1 MIIAMDNDEK
11 GQAAAQ
17 KIYKSLRELSLNC
30 EIKNLY
36 GRFKDANE
44 ALLKDKTE
52 FINTLTAS
60 TTEMEQ
66 SMSCADDEDFIL
78 SLYRRLSA
86 KDKEAIKKAM
96 SSLVA

>member
-1 MIIAMDNDEK
+1 MIIAMDNDEN
-11 GQAAAQ
+11 GQAASQ

-36 GRFKDANE
+36 GNFKDANE
-44 ALLKDKTE
+44 ALLKDKAG
-52 FINTLTAS
+52 FISALTAS

-66 SMSCADDEDFIL
+66 SMSSSDEEDFIL

-96 SSLVA
+96 SALVA